1 MGQIFKNERKKL
13 NLTQAKFTQNII
25 SVSQYSRVENGE
37 QDLRASD
44 FIKLLY
50 INNLNIDPFFKS
62 LNKNILSSDQIL
74 KMLAQSFYDRNLNQ
88 VQKIKNIILKIPNNN
103 FLLLQA
109 DLIIST
115 LNNTDVTVNTDLISR
130 FSKELNKKDNWTK
143 DKEFLQLFGSSISVF
158 HTDRL
163 SIYMEQILKEYI
175 NNISNCPFE
184 LQRRIAGICI
194 NYLNKCY
201 TEKELTLVNQTI
213 TLLANL
219 SQDPDLLMYKL
230 LGIYFKYLFE
240 KNKNKTKEI
249 IDLLK
254 ETGYNKFI
262 LNLVK

>member
-115 LNNTDVTVNTDLISR
+115 LNNTDVTANTDLISR

-143 DKEFLQLFGSSISVF
+143 DKEFLQLFGSSI
-158 HTDRL
+158 
-163 SIYMEQILKEYI
+163 
-175 NNISNCPFE
+175 
-184 LQRRIAGICI
+184 
-194 NYLNKCY
+194 
-201 TEKELTLVNQTI
+201 
-213 TLLANL
+213 
-219 SQDPDLLMYKL
+219 
-230 LGIYFKYLFE
+230 
-240 KNKNKTKEI
+240 
-249 IDLLK
+249 
-254 ETGYNKFI
+254 
-262 LNLVK
+262 